1 MELDS
6 LSQPDLEQI
15 ERMGSADVVVGVLDL
30 EPLEEGTTAV
40 AITREALAG
49 FTTPLRAMVVC
60 GNPASNGTHGPV
72 TATLEVP
79 PEAPQSEIPSPE
91 ASKNGQSLTVFSC
104 GLPPASQVK
113 STQQSI
119 SGAYRSVFV
128 VAGKLGVRACGV
140 IASRPQAVTHHW
152 IYRLIQPVVDLGFDL
167 VAPCYTRQKME
178 GLLNRSVLSPLH
190 GALYGERLQNP
201 MGPDFG
207 LSGKL
212 LQKILRQD
220 ASRRGVEVNTLA
232 SIASAA
238 ASGGFQVCESHL
250 GVRTQHPTDWGNL
263 SSLLAEV
270 LGATFLEVEARAT
283 QWQSIRGSKSVPR
296 FGVAEAPPS
305 DIAALQD
312 SAQEPSADIHGMVE
326 SFHLGTQ
333 NLQDVWSLILPP
345 ANLLE
350 LRRLSRLPED
360 QFRLP
365 DHLWARIVYDFALG
379 YRLRT
384 ISRDH
389 LLRSIT
395 PLYLGWIA
403 SYTLEMQT
411 AGPGEVDS
419 RIERLSKAFEDNK
432 SYLVSRWRWPDR
444 FNP

>member
-1 MELDS
+1 VELDT

-15 ERMGSADVVVGVLDL
+15 ERIGNADVVVGVLDL
-30 EPLEEGTTAV
+30 EPPEEGTTAV
-40 AITREALAG
+40 GMTREALTG
-49 FTTPLRAMVVC
+49 LSTPLRAMVVC
-60 GNPASNGTHGPV
+60 GHPGNNGTHV
-72 TATLEVP
+72 LATAA
-79 PEAPQSEIPSPE
+79 PESASPE
-91 ASKNGQSLTVFSC
+91 GPQPDIRKDEQSLTVFSC
-104 GLPPASQVK
+104 GLPPPGQAK
-113 STQQSI
+113 TTQQSI
-119 SGAYRSVFV
+119 SSAYRSVFAV
-128 VAGKLGVRACGV
+128 GGKLGVRACGV
-140 IASRPQAVTHHW
+140 IASRPQAETRDW

-220 ASRRGVEVNTLA
+220 AFRRGTEVNTLA

-250 GVRTQHPTDWGNL
+250 GHRTQRPTDWGNL

-283 QWQSIRGSKSVPR
+283 QWQSIRGSKIVPR
-296 FGVAEAPPS
+296 FGVSEPPPPDTS
-305 DIAALQD
+305 ALQ
-312 SAQEPSADIHGMVE
+312 EHSADIHGMVE

-333 NLQDVWSLILPP
+333 NLNDIWGLILPP
-345 ANLLE
+345 ATLLE

-379 YRLRT
+379 HRLRI

-419 RIERLSKAFEDNK
+419 RIERLSKAYEDNK